1 MKQKLKVRLVTQCGC
16 ERKMTIYVDDDDM
29 PPTIRLPM
37 AQSMTYSYDE
47 DWTQKPVNQ
56 KPFRTRT
63 FRLSSVSGPNHPWIY
78 YEEPDGQQ

>member
-47 DWTQKPVNQ
+47 ELAQ
-56 KPFRTRT
+56 KPFRTRP